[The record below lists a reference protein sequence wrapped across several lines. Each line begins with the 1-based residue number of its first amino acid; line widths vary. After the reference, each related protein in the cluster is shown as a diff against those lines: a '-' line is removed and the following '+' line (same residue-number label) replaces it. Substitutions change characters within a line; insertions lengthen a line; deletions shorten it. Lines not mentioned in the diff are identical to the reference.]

1 MSADILER
9 VKLRLPEE
17 SNIDLLGEL
26 ISTMTDRVC
35 LRVQE
40 NELPE
45 VLESITTEAV
55 IKVYRRQYF
64 EGISDERADSLNL
77 SFFEDV
83 LGEYEEEFNAFKN
96 MKKKQEDEEGNKKVV
111 RFI

>member
-1 MSADILER
+1 METKILER
-9 VKLRLPEE
+9 VKVRLPDE
-17 SNIDLLGEL
+17 NNGEL
-26 ISTMTDRVC
+26 LQELVKSIMDRIC
-35 LRVQE
+35 LRIHE

-45 VLESITTEAV
+45 VLASIATEAV
-55 IKVYRRQYF
+55 VKVHRRQYF
-64 EGISDERADSLNL
+64 EGISDEWADSLKV